1 MSTPNAPE
9 NATSIG
15 ESLSSL
21 FHKTVQ
27 CMRRSHHFHGHAEH
41 AQMRV
46 LVILYHK
53 GQTTQRELQQFLD
66 IRSTSLSE
74 ILKKLENR
82 GLIARNQNENDKRS
96 VIVSLT
102 DQGLAKANSVA
113 TSRHQTIDALFAP
126 LSAMECAQLASI
138 LRKVIESYE
147 MHAADSP
154 LRHCHGGDCCMHGC
168 EHQHKEY

>member
-9 NATSIG
+9 NATTIG

-27 CMRRSHHFHGHAEH
+27 CMKRSHHFHGHVEH

-53 GQTTQRELQQFLD
+53 GQMTQRELQQLLD

-82 GLIARNQNENDKRS
+82 GLITRNQNENDKRS

-102 DQGLAKANSVA
+102 EQGATKAHSVA
-113 TSRHQTIDALFAP
+113 TTAHQALDTLFEP
-126 LSAMECAQLASI
+126 LSEMERAQLASI
-138 LRKVIESYE
+138 LRKVISSYE
-147 MHAADSP
+147 THAFDSP
-154 LRHCHGGDCCMHGC
+154 MHHYHGGDGCTHGH
-168 EHQHKEY
+168 EHHHKEY